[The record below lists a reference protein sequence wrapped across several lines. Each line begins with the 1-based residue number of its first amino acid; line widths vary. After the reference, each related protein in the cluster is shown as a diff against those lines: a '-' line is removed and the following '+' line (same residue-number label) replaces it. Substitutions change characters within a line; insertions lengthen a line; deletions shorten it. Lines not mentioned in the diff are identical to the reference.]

1 MANVKSTA
9 NHAWLQFW
17 ARRSIPILQESR
29 NQIMGMMR
37 RAEMLRPS
45 EVAEVVA
52 RDPLLATQV
61 LRMINQRERGSLSSD
76 IVAIDAAIMLIGV
89 IPFLEQFARAQTIES
104 LMLPAHQAEY
114 GKLLKLVFEARL
126 ARRLA
131 SHFANSRF
139 DAKLGEIQAAA
150 ILFNIVDSLVLITPF
165 LETNAPTLNGALEA
179 SEKAQLLST
188 WQIPEPIQVLLSAS
202 SDLSTRSILQ
212 QAVVPLARL
221 LDLGWWQDEVQQ
233 KLNTISAILNLPFAQ
248 VWQLLTQQLLAFTR
262 KEGKSNSFYTPA
274 RWLAMLP
281 GEWPKPAVAVTKT
294 QTTPVLKKDVLA
306 DRMQALHLAGI
317 QGVATNQVMVL
328 AVRALSEGL
337 GLQRIAF
344 TLLMAAENSLRARY
358 VQGVEPTDPLN
369 TLRISL
375 EKQHIFTKLLQKSQS
390 FWLNSSNYNQ
400 FVPHLPIELVE
411 TIGAKSFCAMSI
423 FVGDKPVGLIYADAG
438 LNGVVTEFH
447 YQHFKQICILASKAL
462 EFNARSIK

>member
-1 MANVKSTA
+1 MANVKSAA

-37 RAEMLRPS
+37 RAEMIRPS

-52 RDPLLATQV
+52 RDPLLTTQV

-131 SHFANSRF
+131 SHFANVRF

-150 ILFNIVDSLVLITPF
+150 ILLNISDSLALIAPY
-165 LETNAPTLNGALEA
+165 LDSNAPPGDSAA
-179 SEKAQLLST
+179 IADLLAT
-188 WQIPEPIQVLLSAS
+188 WQMPEPILALVLPHK
-202 SDLSTRSILQ
+202 DPSTRSVLQ
-212 QAVVPLARL
+212 LAVVPLARL
-221 LDLGWWQDEVQQ
+221 LDSGWWQDEVQQ
-233 KLNTISAILNLPFAQ
+233 KISTIAAVLNLPFER
-248 VWQLLTQQLLAFTR
+248 VWQLLTQQLLVFTR
-262 KEGKSNSFYTPA
+262 KEGKSQQLYSPA

-281 GEWPKPAVAVTKT
+281 GEWPRPTVAVPKSD
-294 QTTPVLKKDVLA
+294 VAILKKDVLVE
-306 DRMQALHLAGI
+306 RMQALHLAGV

-375 EKQHIFTKLLQKSQS
+375 EKQHVLTKLLQKPQS
-390 FWLNSSNYNQ
+390 FWLNSGNYGQ
-400 FVPHLPIELVE
+400 FLPHLPLELIEQV
-411 TIGAKSFCAMSI
+411 GAKSFCAMSI

-438 LNGVVTEFH
+438 LAGAVTEFH
-447 YQHFKQICILASKAL
+447 YEHFKQICILASKAL
-462 EFNARSIK
+462 AHNARHPK